1 MWFLR
6 HNKELRYNGLSS
18 SMQLSTHCSYA
29 LIPYRSAAQ
38 TDLARVKGNLF
49 DAKSNGHFRTLL
61 FLTLHQYLTP
71 SSPPSFCHL
80 VSKYL
85 LSTNY
90 APSTVLSIRNPL
102 FCWFPGHIRLNFGL
116 PSLTMFSYFQTF
128 LSSGPQ
134 PQTGPARLLWALMP
148 CLCCVVQGQLQSLGL
163 VGVPRAALFAEGG
176 AEARAT

>member
-29 LIPYRSAAQ
+29 FIPYRSAAQ
-38 TDLARVKGNLF
+38 TDLARVKGNFF

-134 PQTGPARLLWALMP
+134 PQTGVFTSIFQHWLYPRIP
-148 CLCCVVQGQLQSLGL
+148 CNMCLEI
-163 VGVPRAALFAEGG
+163 PI
-176 AEARAT
+176 